1 MSSIKLKHSGGNSVS
16 LNPPTAAPNPSS
28 GTELA
33 LKLPSTYGS
42 NGEALLGDGAGNL
55 SFGSV
60 TPAAGSISQAQLATG
75 VGGKVIQCKY
85 HQWNTVTSTT
95 ETTGEEIDSNLR
107 ITFTPIKND
116 SLIVFDGRIY
126 VGCASSVVS
135 TLTLKKS
142 DYTDMSNP
150 STVYSWRT
158 DISLSYNPA
167 NTQIYNGAGTM
178 ISANLRVME
187 TSGSTYARTYSPW
200 WSTNSSTIWNN
211 AYNAAGNYVGTSTIL
226 IQEIVV

>member
-16 LNPPTAAPNPSS
+16 LNPPNAAPNPAGG

-55 SFGSV
+55 SFGNI
-60 TPAAGSISQAQLATG
+60 TPTNIAQSQLATG
-75 VGGKVIQCKY
+75 VGGKVIQCAYK
-85 HQWNTVTSTT
+85 QWNTVTSSTS
-95 ETTGEEIDSNLR
+95 TTGEEIDSSLR

-126 VGCASSVVS
+126 VGCSSNVVS
-135 TLTLKKS
+135 VLQLKKS

-150 STVYSWRT
+150 TTVYSWRT
-158 DISLSYNPA
+158 DITTSYNPA
-167 NTQIYNGAGTM
+167 NTQIYNGSGTM

-187 TSGSTYARTYSPW
+187 TSGSTNARTYTPW
-200 WSTNSSTIWNN
+200 WMANAGTIWNN
-211 AYNAAGNYVGTSTIL
+211 SYNAEGNYVGTSTIL
-226 IQEIVV
+226 IQEIVL

>member
-16 LNPPTAAPNPSS
+16 LNPPTAAPNQ
-28 GTELA
+28 TELA

-42 NGEALLGDGAGNL
+42 NGEALLGDGAGQL
-55 SFGSV
+55 SFGNI

-75 VGGKVIQCKY
+75 VGGKVIQCAYK
-85 HQWNTVTSTT
+85 QWNTVTSSTS
-95 ETTGEEIDSNLR
+95 TTGEEIDSGLR

-126 VGCASSVVS
+126 VGCGSSVVS
-135 TLTLKKS
+135 VLQLKKS

-158 DISLSYNPA
+158 DITTSYNPA
-167 NTQIYNGAGTM
+167 NTQIYNGSGTM

-187 TSGSTYARTYSPW
+187 TSGSTNARTYTPW
-200 WSTNSSTIWNN
+200 WMTSSGTIWNN
-211 AYNAAGNYVGTSTIL
+211 SYNSEANYVGTSTIL
-226 IQEIVV
+226 IQEIVL